1 MPSPSSSSNDDSDE
15 SKHRNSEV
23 KESTDFRF
31 MVVSEEDQY
40 KHSLPP
46 DMAQYDNVKFY
57 TYIKEADLIKTV
69 LIKNLVPENINP
81 VKMLADFVKDIL
93 KGKKKQK
100 GLNFDSVLEE
110 NQGRNQSVAGPLL
123 KIWTAAESVKL
134 SQEYSV
140 EVYLKEI

>member
-1 MPSPSSSSNDDSDE
+1 
-15 SKHRNSEV
+15 
-23 KESTDFRF
+23 
-31 MVVSEEDQY
+31 
-40 KHSLPP
+40 
-46 DMAQYDNVKFY
+46 MAQYVNVKFY

-81 VKMLADFVKDIL
+81 VEMLADFVKDIL
-93 KGKKKQK
+93 KNKKKQK
-100 GLNFDSVLEE
+100 GLDFDNVLEK
-110 NQGRNQSVAGPLL
+110 VVGPLL